1 MRRDRVAQLDSALDF
16 ESSGC
21 GFKSR
26 RGCMFFLFFCFFVS
40 VCVFVFVFVFL
51 CGVLCF
57 SHQCLRLKNIN

>member
-26 RGCMFFLFFCFFVS
+26 RGCTFFYFLFRMYILQSFVAHMY
-40 VCVFVFVFVFL
+40 L
-51 CGVLCF
+51 
-57 SHQCLRLKNIN
+57 